1 MIMTAVSAAFKMINE
16 YESHVIDNETRDEIM
31 STFSALTE
39 IYSVIS
45 EQNVITEVIVIEK
58 DHHDDDHEY
67 ELFYLVDVSTSD
79 DCADIRA
86 KIDCEHVLSLK
97 FETIEQVR
105 ALLAS
110 IANSL
115 SF

>member
-1 MIMTAVSAAFKMINE
+1 MTAVSAAFEMINE
-16 YESHVIDNETRDEIM
+16 YETHVISNETRDEIM

-58 DHHDDDHEY
+58 DATDDHAS
-67 ELFYLVDVSTSD
+67 ELFYLIDVSTSD

-86 KIDCEHVLSLK
+86 KLDCEHVLSLK
-97 FETIEQVR
+97 LDTMQQVR
-105 ALLAS
+105 SLLAS